1 MTSFFRDIL
10 MRVVPNDVEVHRG
23 VAEGA
28 ARPDLASK
36 DMVVLGAG
44 LPRTGTLSLRAALR
58 QLLGGRVY
66 HMAEVV
72 DKGAEDAK
80 FWIRM
85 MEGGFTGSRS
95 MLFPLLLLLLLLLLD
110 VLSLLLLLLDLL
122 SLLLLLLDLLSL
134 LLLLLVYLLS
144 LLLMLLLPL
153 ILFLLLFLQVSVMW
167 ACMRASF
174 SLPPK

>member
-1 MTSFFRDIL
+1 

-95 MLFPLLLLLLLLLLD
+95 VLLPLLLLLLLLLG
-110 VLSLLLLLLDLL
+110 LL
-122 SLLLLLLDLLSL
+122 SLLLLLPLPL
-134 LLLLLVYLLS
+134 LLFRLQL
-144 LLLMLLLPL
+144 
-153 ILFLLLFLQVSVMW
+153 LFLLVSVMW

>member
-1 MTSFFRDIL
+1 

-95 MLFPLLLLLLLLLLD
+95 MLLPFVVFDAAAAVVVVAAAARPIAIAAAAAS
-110 VLSLLLLLLDLL
+110 VL
-122 SLLLLLLDLLSL
+122 
-134 LLLLLVYLLS
+134 YLLS
-144 LLLMLLLPL
+144 LL
-153 ILFLLLFLQVSVMW
+153 
-167 ACMRASF
+167 
-174 SLPPK
+174 